1 MCLVGRAAEKVE
13 LEWKL
18 QEQEQAAVKSQAAAV
33 AAAVGAAEDRVKG
46 QVEAELAVRLEA
58 GKAEAEAGWSELV
71 DILSAQAME
80 VRTNQLILP
89 PAPGVSNEGRSSPLL
104 ALAGCFLA
112 LGSGLGL
119 VGTASSRR

>member
-80 VRTNQLILP
+80 VRRTNSYHTHSATPAP
-89 PAPGVSNEGRSSPLL
+89 PAAQRF
-104 ALAGCFLA
+104 GCYHLW
-112 LGSGLGL
+112 LGL
-119 VGTASSRR
+119 AWLGLAWVEA

>member
-1 MCLVGRAAEKVE
+1 ME

-18 QEQEQAAVKSQAAAV
+18 QEQEQAAVKSEAAAV

-80 VRTNQLILP
+80 VRTNSYHAHSRHACPSSRAAVWLLP
-89 PAPGVSNEGRSSPLL
+89 PVAWL
-104 ALAGCFLA
+104 
-112 LGSGLGL
+112 GLGW
-119 VGTASSRR
+119 VGSVSVGLRVSGD

>member
-18 QEQEQAAVKSQAAAV
+18 QEQEQAAAKSEAAAV

-80 VRTNQLILP
+80 VRTNSYHSTTHSRHACP
-89 PAPGVSNEGRSSPLL
+89 SSRAAVWLL
-104 ALAGCFLA
+104 SPVAW
-112 LGSGLGL
+112 LGL
-119 VGTASSRR
+119 AWVEA

>member
-1 MCLVGRAAEKVE
+1 ME

-18 QEQEQAAVKSQAAAV
+18 QEQEQAAVKSEAAAV

-104 ALAGCFLA
+104 ALAPPFFGPGFR
-112 LGSGLGL
+112 LGL
-119 VGTASSRR
+119 VGTVSARR